1 MSSKKDVGLKLEKNG
16 AGKAQH
22 IVQHIAPNGTLG
34 WEVRTEGNKQAD
46 RVYKT
51 QAEAIEAA
59 KAVAKKHHSAVIIH
73 SRDGRVR
80 SQVSYSP
87 ADEMMLK
94 IWKDT
99 YENHPKSS
107 RR

>member
-1 MSSKKDVGLKLEKNG
+1 MKPEKNG

-22 IVQHIAPNGTLG
+22 IIPSSTRG
-34 WEVRTEGNKQAD
+34 WEVRTEGGKQPD
-46 RVYKT
+46 GVYDT
-51 QAEAIEAA
+51 QAEALEAA
-59 KAVAKKHHSAVIIH
+59 KAVARKHHSAVIIH

-80 SQVSYSP
+80 RQVSYSP

-99 YENHPKSS
+99 YENQTKSS